1 MDTGQEVW
9 KKRQHK
15 KNGIKV
21 ASYNVKGVLNPVK
34 RCKILNKMKKDGVGV

>member
-1 MDTGQEVW
+1 ME
-9 KKRQHK
+9 KKATQ